1 MLRTCVSVLARKSY
15 LAAVAALCLVAPA
28 RAATVSGGTEEIEA
42 TAATNDVFGKVDGWF
57 GGNLF
62 SQGPQT
68 VQYTLLG
75 YEAGY
80 INAFTVGSTLVFT
93 GGGGFSTSQIVSP
106 LIFSA
111 NGVVNF
117 SFSANGGVSSVFDG
131 SNVSLATLSNP
142 ATPPGL
148 PNFFIWLL
156 ISRAIWVR
164 PAAIPEL
171 SLWTMAAGA
180 FTQTPTTTTW
190 SSSPSLLRRSL
201 NPRPGR

>member
-1 MLRTCVSVLARKSY
+1 MSWSEYLDVAYLRIRPRAEICPGCSCSAMPRSARQSRDGQWRNGRNRSHRGNKRR
-15 LAAVAALCLVAPA
+15 LWQL
-28 RAATVSGGTEEIEA
+28 
-42 TAATNDVFGKVDGWF
+42 DGWF

-80 INAFTVGSTLVFT
+80 INAFTVGSTLLFT
-93 GGGGFSTSQIVSP
+93 GGGGFSTSQIVP
-106 LIFSA
+106 LNFFSEWSSKLL
-111 NGVVNF
+111 V
-117 SFSANGGVSSVFDG
+117 SANGGVSSVFDG

-148 PNFFIWLL
+148 PNSLFRFMIP
-156 ISRAIWVR
+156 RAIWVSTSGLR
-164 PAAIPEL
+164 SS

-180 FTQTPTTTTW
+180 FTQRR
-190 SSSPSLLRRSL
+190 LRRL
-201 NPRPGR
+201 GHQVPVYFGGP